1 MSILQKLT
9 EGVQSRDMQAEGA
22 ALLNKWEATGLLEG
36 LNEGN
41 QKQGMA
47 VLLENQAKELLREA
61 SSMAAGD
68 VEGFAAVAFP
78 IVRRVFG
85 GLIANDLVSVQP
97 MSLPSGLIFFLDFTH
112 NAGRAGFGPDTSLYG
127 GGVVGRNIIDGV
139 TDITET
145 GFYGLRSGYGN
156 ATGSVASA
164 GAIASVDSVANPETS
179 SDLDYDPDL
188 KGKFVVRMR
197 PDAADFSAT
206 DLAQIDPGAARAI
219 TLEFGAAGNPET
231 QAGGYDQTATIPG
244 ADASVVVVDDGT
256 ASRGILG
263 TGIRGDLLIAIKA
276 NTAQTVAGQAFASND
291 ILVARLR
298 QQKRLTQVT
307 TATNS
312 EGLKAVTNVSRLVFT
327 LESAGFHDD
336 SAAGTSDLAVA
347 NLANLTTV
355 AESGATTALTP
366 SQALATALAAG
377 LASLSLSLE
386 APTRDDINASS
397 NGLGA
402 LVAGAMPLEEAT
414 NVAQASGAAASGAA
428 GGKNAIAEIDIK
440 VDSVAVTAQTKKL
453 KAKWTPEL
461 GQDLNAYHNLDAEVE
476 LTGILSEQIA
486 LEIDRELLGELVDG
500 ATAGTRYWSRAPG
513 LFVDSTG
520 TEIGASS
527 AAPDFTGTVSEWYET
542 LIETI
547 NDVSAQI
554 HRKTLRGGANFVVC
568 SPEVANILEFTSGF
582 RASVTADQDRG
593 TIGAVRAGSLSKK
606 FDVYV
611 DPYFLRNVL
620 LVGRKGSSFLESG
633 FVYAPYVP
641 LQVTPTIF
649 GTEDFVPR
657 KGVMTRY
664 AKKMVRPDMYG
675 LVIVRGLLGEA
686 GATS

>member
-9 EGVQSRDMQAEGA
+9 EGVQSRDMRAEGA

-36 LNEGN
+36 LNGES

-97 MSLPSGLIFFLDFTH
+97 MSLPSGLIFFLDFTTSTSRGGALADASIYGG
-112 NAGRAGFGPDTSLYG
+112 NVVGSQITGGVNLNSGSAGFEAG
-127 GGVVGRNIIDGV
+127 GHYDLGHGHA
-139 TDITET
+139 
-145 GFYGLRSGYGN
+145 N
-156 ATGSVASA
+156 ATGSVTITLETLDEAKALLGGAAVLNVTASALTAAQKKAIRFDADILAEGTATVVSVVQTNAAWSGIATENGQSVADIVDSGKLAAFNFTGSATDTYGGHKLVRRLTRVVNDRLVLTFTRPAATTLTDGVLDAVGPRGMGGARGIQVPLKDSIVVGQSVGAVSA
-164 GAIASVDSVANPETS
+164 GAPW
-179 SDLDYDPDL
+179 
-188 KGKFVVRMR
+188 G
-197 PDAADFSAT
+197 
-206 DLAQIDPGAARAI
+206 
-219 TLEFGAAGNPET
+219 LEEPT
-231 QAGGYDQTATIPG
+231 PAGGSDGG
-244 ADASVVVVDDGT
+244 A
-256 ASRGILG
+256 
-263 TGIRGDLLIAIKA
+263 K
-276 NTAQTVAGQAFASND
+276 
-291 ILVARLR
+291 
-298 QQKRLTQVT
+298 
-307 TATNS
+307 
-312 EGLKAVTNVSRLVFT
+312 
-327 LESAGFHDD
+327 
-336 SAAGTSDLAVA
+336 
-347 NLANLTTV
+347 
-355 AESGATTALTP
+355 
-366 SQALATALAAG
+366 
-377 LASLSLSLE
+377 
-386 APTRDDINASS
+386 
-397 NGLGA
+397 
-402 LVAGAMPLEEAT
+402 
-414 NVAQASGAAASGAA
+414 ASG
-428 GGKNAIAEIDIK
+428 GGTTQSIAEIDIK
-440 VDSVAVTAQTKKL
+440 VDSIAVTAQTKKL
-453 KAKWTPEL
+453 KAKWSPEL

-486 LEIDRELLGELVDG
+486 LEIDRELLGELVQG

-513 LFVDSTG
+513 LFVDSNG
-520 TEIGASS
+520 NEVGASS

-593 TIGAVRAGSLSKK
+593 TIGAVKAGSLSKK

-611 DPYFLRNVL
+611 DPYFLRNVIL
-620 LVGRKGSSFLESG
+620 IGRKGSSFLESG

-675 LVIVRGLLGEA
+675 LVVVRGLLGEA